1 MPASDQ
7 GVSKN
12 RYQIIPRVL
21 VFATRGDA
29 VIMIKGAPDKKIW
42 ADLYNGIG
50 GHVEQGENP
59 LTAAHR
65 EFKEETG
72 LTLLNPWL
80 CAVVTIDTQ
89 QPAGIGLFVFR
100 GEAAAGDI
108 QPSNEGDIA
117 WISRQQL
124 PNLPLVE
131 DLPDLLPRVLSMEQ
145 NQGPIFAQYTYNATG
160 KLMINFS

>member
-29 VIMIKGAPDKKIW
+29 VLMIKGAPDKKIW
-42 ADLYNGIG
+42 ANLYNGIG
-50 GHVEQGENP
+50 GHIEQGEDP

-80 CAVVTIDTQ
+80 CALVTIDTQ
-89 QPAGIGLFVFR
+89 QPAGIGMFVFR
-100 GEAAAGDI
+100 GEAAPGDI
-108 QPSNEGDIA
+108 QASIEGEIV
-117 WISRQQL
+117 WVPRQQL
-124 PNLPLVE
+124 LSLSLVE
-131 DLPDLLPRVLSMEQ
+131 DLPTLLPRVLAIQ
-145 NQGPIFAQYTYNATG
+145 PNQQPIFAQYSYDATG
-160 KLMINFS
+160 KLVITLA